1 MNPKIIELIS
11 LADLETA
18 AKEVLDFA
26 SEDNILLFE
35 GEMAAGKTTLIKEI
49 CRQAGIEEPV
59 SSPTYALVNEYE
71 NNTGEVIYHF
81 DFYRIQDET
90 EALDMGATE
99 YFDSGKRCLVEWPE
113 RVKNL
118 LPTEFVEVIIEKGTG
133 EARTITLKRNG
144 HD

>member
-1 MNPKIIELIS
+1 MDPKIVELTS
-11 LADLETA
+11 LADLKMA
-18 AKEVLDFA
+18 AQEVLNFA
-26 SEDNILLFE
+26 KQDNILLFE

-49 CRQAGIEEPV
+49 CRQSGVEEPV

-71 NNTGEVIYHF
+71 SNTGEIIYHF

-90 EALDMGATE
+90 EALDMGAQE
-99 YFDSGKRCLVEWPE
+99 YFDSGNKCLVEWPA

-118 LPTEFVEVIIEKGTG
+118 LPADYVEVAIEKGAG